1 MSKHDYQYVP
11 MSKAKPVWNELV
23 EILHEVQNLVRQEFT
38 FHFTPIGSY
47 KRNMVTYDMKSNI
60 GFDFDVNIEVN
71 DKEEAFRPDEIRR
84 IIRNAINRVAPHYG
98 YGYCEDST
106 SVLTIKKI
114 NNFQSRIIHSCDIA
128 IVYECSDG
136 RQQYIRF
143 NKNSNNYTWEYRG
156 KGFDGFSER
165 WDWLIHNGHKDDL
178 LEYYIKKK
186 NDNNDPNKHSRSL
199 LAESVKELC
208 DKFGYYR

>member
-1 MSKHDYQYVP
+1 MYHFEYVSKKEAAPYKSQLIELLNRVQDY
-11 MSKAKPVWNELV
+11 
-23 EILHEVQNLVRQEFT
+23 VRDEFT
-38 FHFTPIGSY
+38 FQFTFIGSSS
-47 KRNMVTYDMKSNI
+47 RNMITYDPTTNV

-71 DKEEAFRPDEIRR
+71 DREEAFRPDEIRR

-106 SVLTIKKI
+106 SVLTIKKV

-186 NDNNDPNKHSRSL
+186 NDSNDPNKHSRSL